1 MSMNW
6 SFRQRRRELD
16 FQRTV
21 GNYRKSIETL
31 QEEKNSLLA
40 LHEGGEGEKKN
51 AFIASQKALAQAAQS
66 VADATAARKREAD
79 AIFNLI
85 DAKVK
90 SHLAERLE
98 DFLPQ
103 NLASS
108 EISAVKGELLL
119 SKIAMKSSLSLN
131 TVADMF
137 QQSIHNAKATI
148 ETIGAS
154 EVLEVGNISISS
166 NLSQIITTHLHQTK
180 FAQLAIESS
189 SECLRLLSM
198 TQWPDLMSSDASIEF
213 SISISQFIPQLD
225 AAMSELLLK
234 LKEEGILSPH
244 QSNLNILSQALQSIR
259 LSQDTSEYEQFV
271 PSQWKPPSLEVLKNV
286 SKSKFSLLGSTSAIA
301 SILKVGESQLHEHC
315 SFISQIFQN
324 VKRLCDEMCAV
335 IDILSCT
342 EITNGDAFESVS
354 SEALK
359 LEIVSSD
366 LFTTVEMTLSTKEL
380 PTSALSGIQA
390 KINAVNLAMGEI
402 LSVLRSRKKESYEE
416 EKTNTLSPETS
427 DPWETIKHV
436 ATKTRDASG
445 DADDINYII
454 RARKLEE
461 QLTVAVENDAKL
473 SIANTKIRSLE
484 KNLATRS
491 KEISMQNERLEEL
504 EIMLSQTAINSSSM
518 NKTTVITQSSDESK
532 ELKEEVRILNEAME
546 VLQTQVDEYEQEI
559 KTLKEPQKGKSRR
572 GHPGSARKSVTLE
585 SDFSLSNLRGGN
597 NQKSSS
603 HDIKSGLI
611 EAALYRPALRSAK
624 SEASMCKAKFIM
636 DSLMTLP
643 PLSNNISGKV
653 SELSIQRRQLMKVG
667 AELRMKKAS
676 ISIIDITNNNSIAR
690 QSVNEQRRNT
700 KLAVDKLKS
709 ISSSIRFNLCS
720 QMI

>member
-1 MSMNW
+1 M
-6 SFRQRRRELD
+6 
-16 FQRTV
+16 
-21 GNYRKSIETL
+21 
-31 QEEKNSLLA
+31 
-40 LHEGGEGEKKN
+40 
-51 AFIASQKALAQAAQS
+51 
-66 VADATAARKREAD
+66 
-79 AIFNLI
+79 
-85 DAKVK
+85 K

-108 EISAVKGELLL
+108 EISAVKGELML

-131 TVADMF
+131 TVSDMF
-137 QQSIHNAKATI
+137 QKSINNAKATI
-148 ETIGAS
+148 ETMVSS
-154 EVLEVGNISISS
+154 EVLDVTNISISS
-166 NLSQIITTHLHQTK
+166 NISQIISTYLHQTK

-198 TQWPDLMSSDASIEF
+198 TQWPDLMSSDASVEF

-225 AAMSELLLK
+225 SAMSELLLK
-234 LKEEGILSPH
+234 LKEEGVLSPH

-259 LSQDTSEYEQFV
+259 LSLDTSEYEQFV
-271 PSQWKPPSLEVLKNV
+271 PSQWNPPSLEVLKNV
-286 SKSKFSLLGSTSAIA
+286 SKAKFSLLGSTSALSA
-301 SILKVGESQLHEHC
+301 ILEVDENQLHEHT
-315 SFISQIFQN
+315 SFISHIFQN
-324 VKRLCDEMCAV
+324 LKRLCDEMSAAV
-335 IDILSCT
+335 DILSCT
-342 EITNGDAFESVS
+342 DITNADAFNSVS

-359 LEIVSSD
+359 LENESSN
-366 LFTTVEMTLSTKEL
+366 LFATVETTLSTKEL
-380 PTSALSGIQA
+380 STSALSEIQA
-390 KINAVNLAMGEI
+390 KINVVNLAMGGI
-402 LSVLRSRKKESYEE
+402 LSILRSRKKESYEE
-416 EKTNTLSPETS
+416 EKTDTLSPETS
-427 DPWETIKHV
+427 DPWETIKNV
-436 ATKTRDASG
+436 ATKARDAPG
-445 DADDINYII
+445 DADDINYMI

-491 KEISMQNERLEEL
+491 KEISMQNGRLEEL
-504 EIMLSQTAINSSSM
+504 EMMLSQTAINPSSM

-559 KTLKEPQKGKSRR
+559 KTLKEPQKGKNRR
-572 GHPGSARKSVTLE
+572 GHPGSTRKSVSLE
-585 SDFSLSNLRGGN
+585 SDFSISNLGTGK

-603 HDIKSGLI
+603 HDITSGLI

-624 SEASMCKAKFIM
+624 TEASICKAKSIM

-643 PLSNNISGKV
+643 PLSNNMNGKV
-653 SELSIQRRQLMKVG
+653 SELSIQRRRLMKAG
-667 AELRMKKAS
+667 ADLRMKKAS
-676 ISIIDITNNNSIAR
+676 ISIIDITNDNRITR
-690 QSVNEQRRNT
+690 QSLNEQRRNT

-709 ISSSIRFNLCS
+709 ISSSIRFKLCS